1 MSKVNAAVFGNSESY
16 SKPKTI
22 EYHRAR
28 VEVKPALSYPEMLA
42 FVDFVV
48 DACFDKEMGTYRPEL
63 CDFAIRYAV
72 IEMYTN
78 IELPEDDSDR
88 YDIVYG
94 NEELFHK
101 IIGVINDAQF
111 NAMAD
116 AIDKKID
123 ALVEANANEILQNM
137 NALYN
142 TVIGL
147 VDMFNKQFEGIDEDD
162 LKKMVNAIANSNLDE
177 TKFVESYM
185 DNKNK

>member
-1 MSKVNAAVFGNSESY
+1 MGKVMANIFGSSESY
-16 SKPKTI
+16 SKPKII
-22 EYHRAR
+22 EYRRAKI
-28 VEVKPALSYPEMLA
+28 EVKPVLSYAEMLA

-48 DACFDKEMGTYRPEL
+48 DACFDKDVGTFRPEM

-78 IELPEDDSDR
+78 IELPEGDSDR

-101 IIGVINDAQF
+101 IADVISGGQF
-111 NAMAD
+111 KAITE

-142 TVIGL
+142 TILDL
-147 VDMFNKQFEGIDEDD
+147 VDSFNKQFEGIEENDI
-162 LKKMVNAIANSNLDE
+162 KNMVSAIANSNLDE
-177 TKFVESYM
+177 NKFVETYM
-185 DNKNK
+185 NMTKK